1 MEKIKT
7 LLTTRAFWAAL
18 VGLVLICLAGTLPGM
33 PESSTEITQAVIVLA
48 AYITGTAIEGSGVNR
63 LPKNGGTPPKNGGT
77 PPEPLS
83 ERLKRLLGSRKL
95 WAAFVGLLFVCLK
108 QFRPD
113 FPLSEEQLYQAIVLL
128 ATYILGVGISD
139 RRAAG

>member
-48 AYITGTAIEGSGVNR
+48 AYITGTAIEGSGVIR
-63 LPKNGGTPPKNGGT
+63 PPKNGGT

-83 ERLKRLLGSRKL
+83 VRLKRLLGSRKL